1 MVTVKMV
8 TVTHGTIAT
17 GFEKQ
22 QAKTPAALLVL
33 LMARLQTFAAE
44 DKPSMLN

>member
-1 MVTVKMV
+1 MVTVK
-8 TVTHGTIAT
+8 TVTHGTTAT

-33 LMARLQTFAAE
+33 LMARLQTFGG
-44 DKPSMLN
+44 